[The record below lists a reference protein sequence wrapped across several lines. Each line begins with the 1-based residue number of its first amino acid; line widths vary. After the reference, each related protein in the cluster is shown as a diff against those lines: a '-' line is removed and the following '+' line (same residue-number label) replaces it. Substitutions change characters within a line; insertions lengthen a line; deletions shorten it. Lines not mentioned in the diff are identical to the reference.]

1 MMRNEFS
8 FKTTISKE
16 EINDLTVDSFSGEIF
31 YIDTFD
37 KLERV
42 LPILKEEKVLGFD
55 TETRPSFKKGKTN
68 EVSLLQF
75 SSSNSAY
82 LFRLNKIGLPNEIC
96 EILASK
102 KVQKVGVAIR
112 DDILSLKKIN
122 SFESNGFVELQ
133 QYVKDFGII
142 DNGLKKLTAN
152 ILGFKI
158 SKRQQTSNW
167 EAETLSEAQIIYA
180 ATDAWVCHEIYSVLN
195 QPEINEED

>member
-102 KVQKVGVAIR
+102 NVQKVGVAIR

>member
-1 MMRNEFS
+1 MRNEFS

-102 KVQKVGVAIR
+102 NVQKVGVAIR